1 MQFISQ
7 FCTCAMLFEKGKS
20 LGRFNSAEGIQCY
33 LNTFPSRDIQMKA
46 DDIITDEFKL
56 INETGET
63 FEIIND
69 KFQIQHGQKVSL
81 SLTLKSNKKLTGKFG
96 LEIQDS
102 FKQPIVSYQI
112 EEQEISNGHFTLK
125 IPLKRIEL
133 NSGNYSIVIGF
144 VENLTGKIIFR
155 LENICPFFVD
165 SEIVLWGKLLTHSSL
180 KIESLKI

>member
-1 MQFISQ
+1 
-7 FCTCAMLFEKGKS
+7 MLN
-20 LGRFNSAEGIQCY
+20 L
-33 LNTFPSRDIQMKA
+33 
-46 DDIITDEFKL
+46 
-56 INETGET
+56 
-63 FEIIND
+63 
-69 KFQIQHGQKVSL
+69 QKVFL
-81 SLTLKSNKKLTGKFG
+81 NLHKETKFG